1 MKKVIILMCSFLI
14 LIVSACSS
22 NAEGNEEKINLEEIE
37 KIFIKNGS
45 QKLSLISTNSNE
57 LKVSSGKKD
66 VEISTNGS
74 EITLKPKQQLVQ
86 IGPRFN
92 QHSEL
97 KVEIP
102 SDYNGQVIVNGS
114 SGDVTAEGLELV
126 DLIVNSKSGNIKLD
140 FTKIDSNI
148 EVDTVSGNVE
158 VVLNNNQSNLNLKA
172 QTTSG
177 NQVIAIALDEIINQ
191 SNKNFEGIS
200 GDRSLSVHILTVSG
214 NITIK

>member
-1 MKKVIILMCSFLI
+1 M
-14 LIVSACSS
+14 
-22 NAEGNEEKINLEEIE
+22 
-37 KIFIKNGS
+37 
-45 QKLSLISTNSNE
+45 
-57 LKVSSGKKD
+57 KVSSGKKD

-97 KVEIP
+97 IVEIP
-102 SDYNGQVIVNGS
+102 SNYNGQVIVDGS
-114 SGDVTAEGLELV
+114 SGDVTAEELELV
-126 DLIVNSKSGNIKLD
+126 DLRVNSKSGSIKLD

-158 VVLNNNQSNLNLKA
+158 VILNNNQSNINLKA
-172 QTTSG
+172 QTASG

-191 SNKNFEGIS
+191 TNKNFEGIS
-200 GDRSLSVHILTVSG
+200 GDGSLSANILTVSG

>member
-1 MKKVIILMCSFLI
+1 MGSFLI
-14 LIVSACSS
+14 LIASACSS
-22 NAEGNEEKINLEEIE
+22 NTEVKEEKVNLEEIE
-37 KIFIKNGS
+37 KIIIKNGS
-45 QKLSLISTNSNE
+45 QKLNLISTNSNE

-97 KVEIP
+97 IVEIP
-102 SDYNGQVIVNGS
+102 SNYNGQVIVDGS
-114 SGDVTAEGLELV
+114 SGDVTAEELELV
-126 DLIVNSKSGNIKLD
+126 DLRVNSKSGSIKLD

-158 VVLNNNQSNLNLKA
+158 VILNNNQSNINLKA
-172 QTTSG
+172 QTASG

-191 SNKNFEGIS
+191 TNKNFEGIS
-200 GDRSLSVHILTVSG
+200 GDGSLSANILTVSG

>member
-1 MKKVIILMCSFLI
+1 MKKAIILMGSFLI

-22 NAEGNEEKINLEEIE
+22 NTEGNEEKINLEEIE

-97 KVEIP
+97 IVEIP
-102 SDYNGQVIVNGS
+102 SEYNGQVIVDGS

-126 DLIVNSKSGNIKLD
+126 DLIVNSKSGSIKLD

-158 VVLNNNQSNLNLKA
+158 VILNNNQSNINLKA

-191 SNKNFEGIS
+191 SNKNFEGRS
-200 GDRSLSVHILTVSG
+200 GDGSLSVNILTVSG

>member
-1 MKKVIILMCSFLI
+1 MCSFLI

>member
-1 MKKVIILMCSFLI
+1 MGSFLI

-22 NAEGNEEKINLEEIE
+22 NTEGNEEKINLEEIE

-97 KVEIP
+97 IVEIP
-102 SDYNGQVIVNGS
+102 SEYNGQVIVDGS

-126 DLIVNSKSGNIKLD
+126 DLIVNSKSGSIKLD

-158 VVLNNNQSNLNLKA
+158 VILNNNQSNINLKA

-191 SNKNFEGIS
+191 SNKNFEGRS
-200 GDRSLSVHILTVSG
+200 GDGSLSVNILTVSG